1 MPSIPADAAS
11 YYATY
16 NLSGSERRD
25 SAGNVLPN
33 PAAGSTLPAH
43 AFFQQQQQ
51 QQSQQQHV
59 AVTHY
64 HSQQQ
69 SHQPPSSHASVAQYH
84 AHQQHAHVTS
94 LPASV
99 NHVAAVVD
107 AGNPYHGGSFSP
119 YTQSTYHAQQA
130 VSSHTGA
137 FDTAG
142 GGASVDS
149 AMATPSTALR
159 APASPTLVHQ
169 QQQQQH
175 LQASSDSNLHF
186 ECILEA
192 PTAAAQRADDSPLTY
207 LNKGQLYGVSL
218 VDKSLADTFYS
229 TTLRIAFHED
239 SHRRG
244 AATYWNF
251 WLNQQESPR
260 SARAIELDK
269 AGSTGVV
276 AAESKQFDRVT
287 FQWHGRRGAKVMIR
301 FNCLSTDFSRIKGVK
316 GIPLRIHLDTHY
328 ALPNSAAGPSG
339 VSDFAASMSQFSSP
353 LSSFSPSDALGGTQ
367 GATSTARAGAAA
379 ITSGVL
385 SNPVS
390 PAPATHALSSPV
402 SQQLRGA
409 TGPFSVSIA
418 AAAAAAAQAATHV
431 QAMAGMHGSGLVADK
446 IIERCYARI
455 KLFRDK
461 GAERK
466 NKDDQRHLEKQWE
479 KKRAGLALK
488 NPGASTTQ
496 QQMAEFTMAFAPV
509 LQITPFLEYT
519 LTGDECDEEPVAI
532 EDMWSV
538 GSGAVNPGLDPEGS
552 AISPTMTGISS
563 MNIGMSGIHL
573 GNLGSPPSSSAT
585 GIFMRKR

>member
-1 MPSIPADAAS
+1 MPSIPTDPAS

-16 NLSGSERRD
+16 NLGSSERRD

-33 PAAGSTLPAH
+33 PASGSTLPTH

-51 QQSQQQHV
+51 QQAQSQHV

-64 HSQQQ
+64 HP
-69 SHQPPSSHASVAQYH
+69 HQPSSSHASVAQYH
-84 AHQQHAHVTS
+84 AQQQHAHVTS

-99 NHVAAVVD
+99 HHVAAVVD
-107 AGNPYHGGSFSP
+107 VGNPYHSSGFSP
-119 YTQSTYHAQQA
+119 YAQSNYHAQQQA
-130 VSSHTGA
+130 VSSHAGT
-137 FDTAG
+137 FDTA

-149 AMATPSTALR
+149 ALTTPSAALH
-159 APASPTLVHQ
+159 APKSPTLVHQ
-169 QQQQQH
+169 HQQQH
-175 LQASSDSNLHF
+175 QQVSSDSNLHF

-192 PTAAAQRADDSPLTY
+192 PTAAAQRADESPLTY
-207 LNKGQLYGVSL
+207 LNKGQLYGVTL
-218 VDKSLADTFYS
+218 VNKTLADTFYS

-328 ALPNSAAGPSG
+328 AQPSPASG

-353 LSSFSPSDALGGTQ
+353 ISPFSPPDALGGTQ
-367 GATSTARAGAAA
+367 GAMSTVRAGATVA
-379 ITSGVL
+379 TTGVS

-390 PAPATHALSSPV
+390 PASATHMLGSSDT
-402 SQQLRGA
+402 QQLRSVA
-409 TGPFSVSIA
+409 GPFSVSIA
-418 AAAAAAAQAATHV
+418 AAAAAAQVATTHAQV
-431 QAMAGMHGSGLVADK
+431 MAGMHGSGLVADK

-466 NKDDQRHLEKQWE
+466 NKDDQRHLEKLWE
-479 KKRAGLALK
+479 KKKAGLALK
-488 NPGASTTQ
+488 NAGASTPQ

-538 GSGAVNPGLDPEGS
+538 GGGAGNAGLDPEGS
-552 AISPTMTGISS
+552 AISPSMAGISS
-563 MNIGMSGIHL
+563 MNI
-573 GNLGSPPSSSAT
+573 
-585 GIFMRKR
+585 